1 MQDHLG
7 RTNFANIKHNTSIN
21 KEVEAHYKQQR
32 LFMLVLRRKNE
43 SKDFQTV
50 ADLFK
55 TTRQERNKYF
65 GTYLA
70 EVTDERPL
78 ELEGLVKKV
87 DEQVETYEELLKN
100 LKGLREVV
108 VAEKRNK
115 DDLDFLKRFDSA
127 IINPDTKDLVLKA
140 ILEAKKRGLIV

>member
-1 MQDHLG
+1 M
-7 RTNFANIKHNTSIN
+7 
-21 KEVEAHYKQQR
+21 EVVAHYKQQR
-32 LFMLVLRRKNE
+32 LIMIKLTRKNE
-43 SKDFQTV
+43 TKDFQTV

-70 EVTDERPL
+70 EVTDDRPL

-100 LKGLREVV
+100 LKGLKEEV
-108 VAEKRNK
+108 VAEKMKEDNLKFIDGLK
-115 DDLDFLKRFDSA
+115 DTLT
-127 IINPDTKDLVLKA
+127 NPETKDLAIEALKS
-140 ILEAKKRGLIV
+140 LGLLN

>member
-1 MQDHLG
+1 M
-7 RTNFANIKHNTSIN
+7 IKIT
-21 KEVEAHYKQQR
+21 
-32 LFMLVLRRKNE
+32 RKNE
-43 SKDFQTV
+43 AKEFQTV

-78 ELEGLVKKV
+78 ELGGLVKKV
-87 DEQVETYEELLKN
+87 EEQVEMYEELLRN
-100 LKGLREVV
+100 LKGLKEVV
-108 VAEKRNK
+108 VAEKKNK

-127 IINPDTKDLVLKA
+127 IINPDTKDLVLRA
-140 ILEAKKRGLIV
+140 ILEAKRRGLIA

>member
-1 MQDHLG
+1 M
-7 RTNFANIKHNTSIN
+7 
-21 KEVEAHYKQQR
+21 EAHYKQQR
-32 LFMLVLRRKNE
+32 LIMLVLRKKNE
-43 SKDFQTV
+43 AKEFQTV

-100 LKGLREVV
+100 LKGLKEVV
-108 VAEKRNK
+108 EKEVRIEKSMKTIENLDVALEDPETKERAIER
-115 DDLDFLKRFDSA
+115 LKE
-127 IINPDTKDLVLKA
+127 L
-140 ILEAKKRGLIV
+140 GLIPQ

>member
-32 LFMLVLRRKNE
+32 LIMIVLKRKNE
-43 SKDFQTV
+43 TKDFQTV

-100 LKGLREVV
+100 LKGLKEVV
-108 VAEKRNK
+108 EKEVRIEKSMKTIENLDVALEDPETKERAIER
-115 DDLDFLKRFDSA
+115 LKE
-127 IINPDTKDLVLKA
+127 L
-140 ILEAKKRGLIV
+140 GLIPQ

>member
-1 MQDHLG
+1 M
-7 RTNFANIKHNTSIN
+7 IKLT
-21 KEVEAHYKQQR
+21 
-32 LFMLVLRRKNE
+32 RKNE

-78 ELEGLVKKV
+78 ELGGLVKKV
-87 DEQVETYEELLKN
+87 EEQVEMYEELLRN
-100 LKGLREVV
+100 LKGLKEVV
-108 VAEKRNK
+108 EKEVRIEKSMKTIENLDVALEDPETKERAIER
-115 DDLDFLKRFDSA
+115 LKE
-127 IINPDTKDLVLKA
+127 L
-140 ILEAKKRGLIV
+140 GLIPQ

>member
-1 MQDHLG
+1 M
-7 RTNFANIKHNTSIN
+7 IKIT
-21 KEVEAHYKQQR
+21 
-32 LFMLVLRRKNE
+32 RKNE
-43 SKDFQTV
+43 AKEFETV

-87 DEQVETYEELLKN
+87 EEQVEMYEELLKN
-100 LKGLREVV
+100 LKGLKEVV
-108 VAEKRNK
+108 VAEKKNK

-127 IINPDTKDLVLKA
+127 IINPDTKDLVLRA
-140 ILEAKKRGLIV
+140 ILEAKRRGLIE

>member
-1 MQDHLG
+1 M
-7 RTNFANIKHNTSIN
+7 
-21 KEVEAHYKQQR
+21 EAHYKQQR
-32 LFMLVLRRKNE
+32 LNMKVVRKNE

-100 LKGLREVV
+100 LKGLKEEV
-108 VAEKRNK
+108 VAEKKREDSLK
-115 DDLDFLKRFDSA
+115 FIEDLKQTLT
-127 IINPDTKDLVLKA
+127 NPDTKDLAIEALKN
-140 ILEAKKRGLIV
+140 LGLMN

>member
-1 MQDHLG
+1 
-7 RTNFANIKHNTSIN
+7 
-21 KEVEAHYKQQR
+21 
-32 LFMLVLRRKNE
+32 MLVLRRKNE

-87 DEQVETYEELLKN
+87 DEQVEMYEELLKN
-100 LKGLREVV
+100 LKGLKVEVV
-108 VAEKRNK
+108 AAKKRE
-115 DDLDFLKRFDSA
+115 DSLKF
-127 IINPDTKDLVLKA
+127 INGLKETLTNPDTKDLAIEALKN
-140 ILEAKKRGLIV
+140 LGLMN

>member
-1 MQDHLG
+1 M
-7 RTNFANIKHNTSIN
+7 I
-21 KEVEAHYKQQR
+21 
-32 LFMLVLRRKNE
+32 VLKRKNE
-43 SKDFQTV
+43 TKDFQTV

-100 LKGLREVV
+100 LKGLKEVV
-108 VAEKRNK
+108 EKEVRIEKSMKTIENLDVALEDPETKERAIER
-115 DDLDFLKRFDSA
+115 LKE
-127 IINPDTKDLVLKA
+127 L
-140 ILEAKKRGLIV
+140 GLIPQ

>member
-1 MQDHLG
+1 M
-7 RTNFANIKHNTSIN
+7 IKLT
-21 KEVEAHYKQQR
+21 
-32 LFMLVLRRKNE
+32 RKNE

-87 DEQVETYEELLKN
+87 DEQVEMYEELLRN
-100 LKGLREVV
+100 LKGLKEVV
-108 VAEKRNK
+108 EKEVRIEKSMKTIENLDVALEDPETKERAIER
-115 DDLDFLKRFDSA
+115 LKE
-127 IINPDTKDLVLKA
+127 L
-140 ILEAKKRGLIV
+140 GLIPQ

>member
-1 MQDHLG
+1 M
-7 RTNFANIKHNTSIN
+7 IKLT
-21 KEVEAHYKQQR
+21 
-32 LFMLVLRRKNE
+32 RKNE
-43 SKDFQTV
+43 AKEFQTV

-100 LKGLREVV
+100 LKGLKEVV
-108 VAEKRNK
+108 EKEVRIEKSMKTIENLDVALEDPETKERAIER
-115 DDLDFLKRFDSA
+115 LKE
-127 IINPDTKDLVLKA
+127 L
-140 ILEAKKRGLIV
+140 GLIPQ

>member
-1 MQDHLG
+1 M
-7 RTNFANIKHNTSIN
+7 IKVT
-21 KEVEAHYKQQR
+21 
-32 LFMLVLRRKNE
+32 RKNE
-43 SKDFQTV
+43 IKDFQTV

-78 ELEGLVKKV
+78 ELGGLVKKV

-100 LKGLREVV
+100 LKGLKEVV
-108 VAEKRNK
+108 EKEVRIEKSMKTIENLDVALEDPETKERAIER
-115 DDLDFLKRFDSA
+115 LKE
-127 IINPDTKDLVLKA
+127 L
-140 ILEAKKRGLIV
+140 GLIPQ

>member
-1 MQDHLG
+1 M
-7 RTNFANIKHNTSIN
+7 
-21 KEVEAHYKQQR
+21 EAHYKHQR
-32 LFMLVLRRKNE
+32 LIMLVLRKKNE
-43 SKDFQTV
+43 AKEFQTV

-140 ILEAKKRGLIV
+140 ILEAKKRGLIE

>member
-32 LFMLVLRRKNE
+32 LFMIVLTRKNE
-43 SKDFQTV
+43 TKDFQTV

-78 ELEGLVKKV
+78 ELGGLVKKV
-87 DEQVETYEELLKN
+87 EEQVEMYEELLKN
-100 LKGLREVV
+100 LKGLKVEVEKEV
-108 VAEKRNK
+108 RIEKSMKTIENLDVALEDPETKERAIER
-115 DDLDFLKRFDSA
+115 LKE
-127 IINPDTKDLVLKA
+127 L
-140 ILEAKKRGLIV
+140 GLIPQ

>member
-1 MQDHLG
+1 M
-7 RTNFANIKHNTSIN
+7 
-21 KEVEAHYKQQR
+21 EAHYKQQR
-32 LFMLVLRRKNE
+32 FIMIVVRKKNE
-43 SKDFQTV
+43 AKEFQTV

-70 EVTDERPL
+70 EVTEERPL

-87 DEQVETYEELLKN
+87 DEQVEMYEELLRN
-100 LKGLREVV
+100 LKGLKEVV
-108 VAEKRNK
+108 VAEKKNK

-127 IINPDTKDLVLKA
+127 IINPDTKDLVLRA
-140 ILEAKKRGLIV
+140 ILEAKSRGLIA

>member
-7 RTNFANIKHNTSIN
+7 RTNFANIIN
-21 KEVEAHYKQQR
+21 KLVINIEVEAHYKQQR
-32 LFMLVLRRKNE
+32 LIMIKLTRKNE

-78 ELEGLVKKV
+78 ELGGLVKKV
-87 DEQVETYEELLKN
+87 EEQVEMYEELLKN
-100 LKGLREVV
+100 LKGLKVEVEKEV
-108 VAEKRNK
+108 RIEKSMKTIENLDVALEDPETKGRAIER
-115 DDLDFLKRFDSA
+115 LKE
-127 IINPDTKDLVLKA
+127 L
-140 ILEAKKRGLIV
+140 GLIPQ

>member
-21 KEVEAHYKQQR
+21 KEVVAHYKQQR

-78 ELEGLVKKV
+78 ELGGLVKKV
-87 DEQVETYEELLKN
+87 EEQVDMYEELLKN
-100 LKGLREVV
+100 LKGLKEVV
-108 VAEKRNK
+108 EKEVRIEKSMKTIENLDVALEDPETKERAIER
-115 DDLDFLKRFDSA
+115 LKE
-127 IINPDTKDLVLKA
+127 L
-140 ILEAKKRGLIV
+140 GLIPQ

>member
-1 MQDHLG
+1 M
-7 RTNFANIKHNTSIN
+7 
-21 KEVEAHYKQQR
+21 EAHYKQQR
-32 LFMLVLRRKNE
+32 LIMIKLTRKNE
-43 SKDFQTV
+43 TKDFQTV

-100 LKGLREVV
+100 VKGLKEEV
-108 VAEKRNK
+108 VAEKKNK

-127 IINPDTKDLVLKA
+127 IINPDTKDLVLRA
-140 ILEAKKRGLIV
+140 ILEAKKRGLIE

>member
-1 MQDHLG
+1 MI
-7 RTNFANIKHNTSIN
+7 TIT
-21 KEVEAHYKQQR
+21 
-32 LFMLVLRRKNE
+32 RKNE

-78 ELEGLVKKV
+78 ELGGLVKKV
-87 DEQVETYEELLKN
+87 DEQVEMYEELLKN
-100 LKGLREVV
+100 LKGLKVEV
-108 VAEKRNK
+108 VAEKKKEDNLKFIDGFK
-115 DDLDFLKRFDSA
+115 DTLT
-127 IINPDTKDLVLKA
+127 NPDTKDLAIEALKN
-140 ILEAKKRGLIV
+140 LGLMN

>member
-1 MQDHLG
+1 M
-7 RTNFANIKHNTSIN
+7 IKLT
-21 KEVEAHYKQQR
+21 
-32 LFMLVLRRKNE
+32 RKNE

-78 ELEGLVKKV
+78 ELGGLVKKV
-87 DEQVETYEELLKN
+87 EEQVEMYEELLKN
-100 LKGLREVV
+100 LKGLKET
-108 VAEKRNK
+108 
-115 DDLDFLKRFDSA
+115 LT
-127 IINPDTKDLVLKA
+127 NPDTKDLAIEALKN
-140 ILEAKKRGLIV
+140 LGLMN

>member
-7 RTNFANIKHNTSIN
+7 RTNFANVIN
-21 KEVEAHYKQQR
+21 KLVINIEGGAHYKQQR
-32 LFMLVLRRKNE
+32 LFMLILRRKNE
-43 SKDFQTV
+43 TKDFQTV

-78 ELEGLVKKV
+78 ELGGLVKKV
-87 DEQVETYEELLKN
+87 EEQVEMYEELLRN
-100 LKGLREVV
+100 LKGLKVEVEKEKKRE
-108 VAEKRNK
+108 
-115 DDLDFLKRFDSA
+115 DSLKF
-127 IINPDTKDLVLKA
+127 INGLKETLTNPDTKDLAIEALKN
-140 ILEAKKRGLIV
+140 LGLMN

>member
-1 MQDHLG
+1 M
-7 RTNFANIKHNTSIN
+7 IKIT
-21 KEVEAHYKQQR
+21 
-32 LFMLVLRRKNE
+32 RKNE
-43 SKDFQTV
+43 AKEFQTV

-100 LKGLREVV
+100 LKGLKEEV
-108 VAEKRNK
+108 VAEKK
-115 DDLDFLKRFDSA
+115 KEDSLKFIDGLKETLT
-127 IINPDTKDLVLKA
+127 NPDTKDLAIEALKD
-140 ILEAKKRGLIV
+140 LGLMN

>member
-1 MQDHLG
+1 M
-7 RTNFANIKHNTSIN
+7 IKLT
-21 KEVEAHYKQQR
+21 
-32 LFMLVLRRKNE
+32 RKNE
-43 SKDFQTV
+43 AKDFQTV

-87 DEQVETYEELLKN
+87 DEQVEMYEELLRN
-100 LKGLREVV
+100 LKGLKEVV
-108 VAEKRNK
+108 VAEKKNK

-127 IINPDTKDLVLKA
+127 IINPDTKDLVLRA
-140 ILEAKKRGLIV
+140 ILEAKRRGLIA

>member
-7 RTNFANIKHNTSIN
+7 RTNFANVIN
-21 KEVEAHYKQQR
+21 KLVINIEGGAHYKQQR
-32 LFMLVLRRKNE
+32 LFMLILRRKNE
-43 SKDFQTV
+43 TKDFQTV

-78 ELEGLVKKV
+78 ELGGLVKKV
-87 DEQVETYEELLKN
+87 EEQVEMYEELLRN
-100 LKGLREVV
+100 LKGLKEVV
-108 VAEKRNK
+108 VAEKKNK

-127 IINPDTKDLVLKA
+127 IINPDTKDLVLRA
-140 ILEAKKRGLIV
+140 ILEAKRRGLIA

>member
-1 MQDHLG
+1 M
-7 RTNFANIKHNTSIN
+7 IKIT
-21 KEVEAHYKQQR
+21 
-32 LFMLVLRRKNE
+32 RKNE
-43 SKDFQTV
+43 AKEFQTV

-100 LKGLREVV
+100 LKGLKEVV
-108 VAEKRNK
+108 EKEVRIEKSMKTIENLDVALEDPETKERAIER
-115 DDLDFLKRFDSA
+115 LKE
-127 IINPDTKDLVLKA
+127 L
-140 ILEAKKRGLIV
+140 GLIPQ